1 MRFMFKHR
9 KLTPNSQIRILLREE
24 ELVCLMHHFDSTHF
38 LIDETQTEKGA
49 IVLKSLIGN
58 LLAAYRELDYDPS
71 ELMNIP
77 DFTEPD
83 EIPDSIEVFP
93 PMSYIWDHKET
104 QRMITAAG
112 ESMALGLSFGI
123 YAIARAVE
131 TVEALRKG
139 EEPIAE
145 TIGGWAYQLFG
156 DAFTGALQMPQA
168 QMNRLKDIA
177 SAMQDLFMETPDPDP
192 DPLPPVGHI
201 IDALEKEFLD

>member
-1 MRFMFKHR
+1 
-9 KLTPNSQIRILLREE
+9 
-24 ELVCLMHHFDSTHF
+24 
-38 LIDETQTEKGA
+38 
-49 IVLKSLIGN
+49 
-58 LLAAYRELDYDPS
+58 
-71 ELMNIP
+71 
-77 DFTEPD
+77 
-83 EIPDSIEVFP
+83 
-93 PMSYIWDHKET
+93 
-104 QRMITAAG
+104 MISAAG

-131 TVEALRKG
+131 TIETLRKG

-145 TIGGWAYQLFG
+145 TIVAWAYQLFG